1 MKKYKNFEVVLS
13 TAWGNFLISDAY
25 LELPENNY
33 CDIVKDDDHNTR
45 PNICNSIILEWR
57 KDNYLGWRKEPKDK
71 MCLGYAVW
79 GDVCRFIK
87 WNEEHDERHQINIE
101 SLQLHQVVLT
111 PHAHK
116 VQLMWIFTDPVG
128 TERTLRGLLNT
139 PRKLAVSG
147 EIMATWPDDEF
158 TVYF

>member
-1 MKKYKNFEVVLS
+1 MNRV
-13 TAWGNFLISDAY
+13 TDASFA
-25 LELPENNY
+25 
-33 CDIVKDDDHNTR
+33 K
-45 PNICNSIILEWR
+45 ILFRDAVEE
-57 KDNYLGWRKEPKDK
+57 YPKH
-71 MCLGYAVW
+71 
-79 GDVCRFIK
+79 K
-87 WNEEHDERHQINIE
+87 WHEEHDEHHQINIE